1 MSIFNPNV
9 SPKDLK
15 QLTPARNKDCTIPK
29 LTYTKVNGIIIP
41 GNDECENKDHTAFEG
56 SSKFNVVAM
65 YFASHFFNNICVITG
80 KPYEPNY
87 DIRSPK
93 SLCKEESCVQLPN
106 QLRDIPRE
114 QTGVSLRWIES
125 KQQISVPEPEA
136 AFWMN
141 FKKCKDTQ
149 RIAFPFGFNCKN
161 FGHANWIIV
170 TDDPPTVERFESF
183 SNEDDD
189 DDRCIWNPEI
199 DRKLEELFRTKFME
213 YGLTHLANFNY
224 IKPFMK
230 ENNIQTL
237 QEEEDRWKNRD
248 GKNPVGF
255 CSVWSLWYI
264 HFRTS
269 NPDKKPSVALMKNAI
284 DGIQQIEAER
294 KKKGYHDVSPD
305 DGDGYLTDFIR
316 RYSFL
321 LVSTEKHIK
330 NQYQSDDG
338 FQPPFSSPT
347 DGRSDNV
354 FRGFKAKNT
363 GVIHLRNK
371 SPNKSKTLASLF
383 KNLSV
388 SSSSKSP
395 SKKSPL
401 SSVFS
406 PEISP
411 INPNLMPLYRHL
423 NRSKKNKKSPKKSP
437 AKSPTKLPPQPPK
450 KSISRS
456 PIPPRSSP
464 RFIKVEDSPCEV
476 GEEMNYRGYTY
487 LCTIVGDFPI
497 GHERI
502 MPRFW
507 DDVSKLQIDM
517 KTKKSKLYPGY
528 FFYYKKQPSE
538 SFKYTLQKMKVI
550 RNPDYSEENIRRR
563 VNRAVELEKKFRT
576 NTSGDSLD
584 HMIRKVKYDE
594 MKKKIRAFPIPAAGL
609 RAALPIE
616 DEEEEIDWRPL

>member
-1 MSIFNPNV
+1 MSIFDPHV
-9 SPKDLK
+9 SPKELS
-15 QLTPARNKDCTIPK
+15 QLAPARDNDCKIPK
-29 LTYTKVNGIIIP
+29 LTYTNVNDLIIP
-41 GNDECENKDHTAFEG
+41 GNDECENKEHTAFEG

-65 YFASHFFNNICVITG
+65 YFASHFFKNVCVITG

-87 DIRSPK
+87 NIHLPK
-93 SLCKEESCVQLPN
+93 SLCEGESCVQLPDR
-106 QLRDIPRE
+106 LRDIPHE
-114 QTGVSLRWIES
+114 QTGVSLRWIE
-125 KQQISVPEPEA
+125 KEQRISVPEPEE

-141 FKKCKDTQ
+141 FNKCQDNQ
-149 RIAFPFGFNCKN
+149 SIAFPFGFNCKN

-170 TDDPPTVERFESF
+170 TVGNPPTVERFESF
-183 SNEDDD
+183 SNEDND
-189 DDRCIWNPEI
+189 DDRCIWNPKI
-199 DRKLEELFRTKFME
+199 DKKLEELFREKFKK
-213 YGLTHLANFNY
+213 YIPHLANFDY

-237 QEEEDRWKNRD
+237 QENEDRWKNRD

-269 NPDKKPSVALMKNAI
+269 NPYKKPTVSLMKNAI
-284 DGIQQIEAER
+284 DSIKKIEAER

-316 RYSFL
+316 RYSLL
-321 LVSTEKHIK
+321 LVSTEKDIK
-330 NQYQSDDG
+330 KKYQSDDG
-338 FQPPFSSPT
+338 FQPPFSSTT
-347 DGRSDNV
+347 DGGDDL

-363 GVIHLRNK
+363 GVIHLRKK
-371 SPNKSKTLASLF
+371 SPKKPQTLVSLF
-383 KNLSV
+383 KKL
-388 SSSSKSP
+388 SP
-395 SKKSPL
+395 SKKSP
-401 SSVFS
+401 VFS

-411 INPNLMPLYRHL
+411 INPNLMALYRHV
-423 NRSKKNKKSPKKSP
+423 NKSKKNKKSPKKSP
-437 AKSPTKLPPQPPK
+437 IKSHLRSPPK
-450 KSISRS
+450 PPKNSTSISRS
-456 PIPPRSSP
+456 PKSPP
-464 RFIKVEDSPCEV
+464 RFIEDSPCEV

-528 FFYYKKQPSE
+528 FFYYKKQPSA

-550 RNPDYSEENIRRR
+550 RNPEYSEENIRRR
-563 VNRAVELEKKFRT
+563 VNRAVEFEKKFRT

-584 HMIRKVKYDE
+584 HMIRKLKYDE
-594 MKKKIRAFPIPAAGL
+594 IKKKIRGFPIPAAGL

-616 DEEEEIDWRPL
+616 DDDEEEEETDWTTL

>member
-1 MSIFNPNV
+1 MSIFNPDV

-15 QLTPARNKDCTIPK
+15 QLTPARDKDCTSPK
-29 LTYTKVNGIIIP
+29 LTYTKVNGLIIP

-65 YFASHFFNNICVITG
+65 YFASHFFKNTCVITG

-87 DIRSPK
+87 DIRLPK
-93 SLCKEESCVQLPN
+93 SLCKGESCVQLPN
-106 QLRDIPRE
+106 HLSDIPRE
-114 QTGVSLRWIES
+114 QTGVSLRWIE
-125 KQQISVPEPEA
+125 KDQRISVPEPEHK
-136 AFWMN
+136 FWEN
-141 FKKCKDTQ
+141 FLNCEANQ
-149 RIAFPFGFNCKN
+149 RIALPFGFNCKN

-170 TDDPPTVERFESF
+170 TNNPPTVERFESF

-199 DRKLEELFRTKFME
+199 DVQIEKLFKENFKKYVPL
-213 YGLTHLANFNY
+213 LANFEY

-230 ENNIQTL
+230 KNNIQTL

-284 DGIQQIEAER
+284 DGIKQIEAER
-294 KKKGYHDVSPD
+294 KRKGYHDVSPD

-316 RYSFL
+316 RYSLL
-321 LVSTEKHIK
+321 LVSTEKHIRS
-330 NQYQSDDG
+330 QYRSDDG
-338 FQPPFSSPT
+338 FQPPFSSST
-347 DGRSDNV
+347 DGGL
-354 FRGFKAKNT
+354 FRGFKGKNT
-363 GVIHLRNK
+363 GAIYLKKK
-371 SPNKSKTLASLF
+371 SSKKKKRSIVSLL
-383 KNLSV
+383 KNL
-388 SSSSKSP
+388 SSSSKKSA

-406 PEISP
+406 PIISP

-437 AKSPTKLPPQPPK
+437 AKSLPKSPPQPPG
-450 KSISRS
+450 KSISTS
-456 PIPPRSSP
+456 PFPPGP
-464 RFIKVEDSPCEV
+464 PPQFIQVEDSPCEV
-476 GEEMNYRGYTY
+476 GEEKKYRGHTY

-507 DDVSKLQIDM
+507 DDVSKLKIDM
-517 KTKKSKLYPGY
+517 KTKKSELYPGY
-528 FFYYKKQPSE
+528 LFYYKKQPSE

-563 VNRAVELEKKFRT
+563 VNRAVEFEKKFRS

-584 HMIRKVKYDE
+584 HMIRKLKYDE
-594 MKKKIRAFPIPAAGL
+594 MKKKIRAFPLPAAGL

-616 DEEEEIDWRPL
+616 DDEEETDWTPL